1 MFTSFKLV
9 LINNCIIYL
18 QYLSYSANMCNVKL
32 KLIYFKVDKMKNGL
46 FEENGELVYYKSDRP
61 YHAGAI
67 SVDGDIYYIGRHGRA
82 VKGEHIVHGEMS
94 NGILK
99 RGTYR
104 FGDDGKLIKGSYIA
118 PKKRKHSF
126 FKKILKNKKDRRILA
141 ILSSSIA
148 VILVI
153 LLVTTLLPDF
163 NNSADISNQETTQDV
178 RVEID
183 MPEFESEVLL
193 CTNTV
198 KMLYDGELEI
208 SQAIS
213 SGINPYQP
221 FVFEYRLDNKDGI
234 LQLSESQSFSNPKEF
249 ALPSTGNS
257 ISIDNLKVDTT
268 YYYKAV
274 VGEETFEGSFKT
286 AKSNRFVY
294 IEGLN
299 NTRDIGG
306 YTTLDGK
313 TVKQGMIIRGRELD
327 GLIETSY
334 HLDNEDVDYVKDEF
348 GFVYDFDLRNDD
360 VFSGSYKSRLGDDV
374 GHKFYCSPAY
384 GAIFNEFNKELLKN
398 IFTDLA
404 NEANYPMYMHCTYG
418 ADRTGTIV
426 YLLQGILGVPEDKM
440 DMEYGLTGFVVQNFA
455 EIDAMKVVKSN
466 IQNFEGD
473 TINDKIVNFL
483 TTEVGITEQEIQS
496 IRDILLED

>member
-1 MFTSFKLV
+1 
-9 LINNCIIYL
+9 
-18 QYLSYSANMCNVKL
+18 
-32 KLIYFKVDKMKNGL
+32 MKNGL
-46 FEENGELVYYKSDRP
+46 FEENGELVYYKSGRP

-67 SVDGDIYYIGRHGRA
+67 SIKGDIYYIGRHGRA
-82 VKGEHIVHGEMS
+82 VTGEHIVHGEMS

-118 PKKRKHSF
+118 PKKRKSSF
-126 FKKILKNKKDRRILA
+126 FKKIIKDKKDRKILV

-148 VILVI
+148 VMLI
-153 LLVTTLLPDF
+153 LLLAVTLIPDF
-163 NNSADISNQETTQDV
+163 RNTTTPTQNATQDA

-183 MPEFESEVLL
+183 MPEFDSEVLL
-193 CTNTV
+193 CSNTV

-208 SQAIS
+208 NSAIS
-213 SGINPYQP
+213 GGTTPYQP
-221 FVFEYRLDNKDGI
+221 FVFEYKLDNKDGI
-234 LQLSESQSFSNPKEF
+234 LQLSESESFANPKEF
-249 ALPSTGNS
+249 ALPSTESS

-268 YYYKAV
+268 YYYKAI

-286 AKSNRFVY
+286 AKSNRFIY

-327 GLIETSY
+327 GLIENTY
-334 HLDNEDVDYVKDEF
+334 YLDNKDVDYVKDEF
-348 GFVYDFDLRNDD
+348 GFVYDFDLRNND
-360 VFSGSYKSRLGDDV
+360 VFGGNYKSRLGDDV
-374 GHKFYCSPAY
+374 RHKFYNSPAY
-384 GAIFNEFNKELLKN
+384 GAIFNEFNYATLKQ

-404 NEANYPMYMHCTYG
+404 NKANYPMYLHCTYG

-440 DMEYGLTGFVVQNFA
+440 DMEYALTGYVVHNFA
-455 EIDAMKVVKSN
+455 ETDAMKVVKSN
-466 IQNFEGD
+466 IQSFEGD

-483 TTEVGITEQEIQS
+483 VDEVGVTEQEIQS
-496 IRDILLED
+496 IREILLED